1 MRDFLLSDKALKVL
15 EKSLDISA
23 RRHRMITNNIVN
35 MDTRGFKP
43 RDLDFNKALKEAMKN
58 PAGRLSRTH
67 PKHFTSHS
75 TAALKASIR
84 QGDEEDNTGLDPVN
98 IDTEMTHLIENNLKY
113 RTSVEMLLR
122 KMGMLKHAITE
133 GGR

>member
-1 MRDFLLSDKALKVL
+1 
-15 EKSLDISA
+15 
-23 RRHRMITNNIVN
+23 
-35 MDTRGFKP
+35 
-43 RDLDFNKALKEAMKN
+43 
-58 PAGRLSRTH
+58 
-67 PKHFTSHS
+67 
-75 TAALKASIR
+75 KASIR

>member
-43 RDLDFNKALKEAMKN
+43 RDLDFN
-58 PAGRLSRTH
+58 
-67 PKHFTSHS
+67 
-75 TAALKASIR
+75 
-84 QGDEEDNTGLDPVN
+84 
-98 IDTEMTHLIENNLKY
+98 
-113 RTSVEMLLR
+113 
-122 KMGMLKHAITE
+122 
-133 GGR
+133 